1 MKTEDAALINRF
13 GGAARLAERLRY
25 DPKKGGVQ
33 RVQNWKVRG
42 IPASVERDNQW
53 IARER
58 RAMRKELIA
67 TTQEASHA

>member
-1 MKTEDAALINRF
+1 MNKEDAALI
-13 GGAARLAERLRY
+13 ERLGGPAALARRLRF

-53 IARER
+53 IAKER
-58 RAMRKELIA
+58 RVLRKELSAIVTKA
-67 TTQEASHA
+67 

>member
-1 MKTEDAALINRF
+1 MNKEDAALI
-13 GGAARLAERLRY
+13 ERLGGPAALARRLRF

-53 IARER
+53 IAKER
-58 RAMRKELIA
+58 RVLRKELLA
-67 TTQEASHA
+67 VVTEA